1 MTKKVTEILDRD
13 LAGRRLLSY
22 GGTIR
27 KARKK
32 LLFSDEITESDD
44 IMAVGDVQ
52 ADEQGYIEL
61 YKWHFGEER
70 YKRLSG
76 EEKENMLK
84 FVRRKG
90 KDCGC
95 HTEVGSGANR
105 TPTQVQADIDAA
117 FLLT

>member
-1 MTKKVTEILDRD
+1 M
-13 LAGRRLLSY
+13 SY

-27 KARKK
+27 EARKK

-61 YKWHFGEER
+61 YKWHFGEEQ

-76 EEKENMLK
+76 EERESMLK
-84 FVRRKG
+84 FVENAKKR
-90 KDCGC
+90 
-95 HTEVGSGANR
+95 
-105 TPTQVQADIDAA
+105 
-117 FLLT
+117 

>member
-1 MTKKVTEILDRD
+1 MAEICKYSVKPSDYIYIDDENLTKKVTEVLDRD

-32 LLFSDEITESDD
+32 LLFSDDIDENDD
-44 IMAVGDVQ
+44 IMAVEDVQ

-70 YKRLSG
+70 YKRLNG
-76 EEKENMLK
+76 EERESMLK
-84 FVRRKG
+84 FVK
-90 KDCGC
+90 KK
-95 HTEVGSGANR
+95 V
-105 TPTQVQADIDAA
+105 
-117 FLLT
+117 